1 MIPTAVPRRNEV
13 IASSRCTQKYAVG
26 SPESSKASPLPSFQ
40 RFLTKVIQM
49 NQLHTPKASRNQ
61 DTGRERVAGVRGAA
75 SPEDFTMG
83 FSMRLAA
90 RTGPIGSSTRARREA
105 PSSLTGRRGTF
116 TSVPTKTSPPPRS
129 AARYSATRRRR
140 SRTAVTTAAALA
152 AGASL
157 LLPLAVAAPALA
169 APTPNPS
176 SSASPDAD
184 GKGKPPKLPPKQPPA
199 RMSTV
204 GGELLGKPGTQV
216 RPEPGAPALP
226 EELSGDSW
234 LVADA
239 ESGEILAARNAHWRL
254 PPASTLKMLFA
265 DTVLPKLPKNE
276 QHRVRPAE
284 LEGMG
289 EGSSAVGIKEDSSY
303 SVHDMWLGVF
313 LRSGNDAVHVLSS
326 MNGGIART
334 VKDMQAHADDL
345 QAFDTHVVTPDG
357 YDADGQV
364 SSAYDLTLFARSGLQ
379 KADFREYCS
388 TATAQFPG
396 EEKPGK
402 KRETFPITNT
412 NRLLTGQGV
421 PAYKGMAGVKN
432 GSTTNAG
439 NTFTGVAQ
447 HDGRKLLV
455 TVMNPDIKEPN
466 QVYKETAKLLDWGF
480 EAAGHVKPVGMLVTP
495 KGGTDKPGGRTAGQ
509 GGESAQASVAGSGGD
524 GMWTAVGLTGAALA
538 LLAIAGF
545 VVNRRHPLPARARHR
560 SPAEPGQDRKPGTPV
575 TPEMSV
581 TPTTPVTPETPG
593 APPKPDHKPG
603 AQPGDK
609 PDAS

>member
-1 MIPTAVPRRNEV
+1 
-13 IASSRCTQKYAVG
+13 
-26 SPESSKASPLPSFQ
+26 
-40 RFLTKVIQM
+40 M

-75 SPEDFTMG
+75 SPEEFTMG
-83 FSMRLAA
+83 FSMRFPA
-90 RTGPIGSSTRARREA
+90 RTGPIGSSTQAGSEA
-105 PSSLTGRRGTF
+105 PSQVTGRGGTF
-116 TSVPTKTSPPPRS
+116 TSVPTKTSTPPRS

-140 SRTAVTTAAALA
+140 HRTVTTATALA

-157 LLPLAVAAPALA
+157 LLPLATAAPVLA
-169 APTPNPS
+169 APSPS
-176 SSASPDAD
+176 PSASPKASASPAD
-184 GKGKPPKLPPKQPPA
+184 GKGKPPKRPPA
-199 RMSTV
+199 KMSTV

-216 RPEPGAPALP
+216 RLGPGAPALP
-226 EELSGDSW
+226 DELSGDSW

-239 ESGEILAARNAHWRL
+239 ESGDILAAHNAHWRL

-265 DTVLPKLPKNE
+265 DTLLPRLPKNQ
-276 QHRVRPAE
+276 QHKVKPYE

-289 EGSSAVGIKEDSSY
+289 EGSSAVGIKEDSTY

-326 MNGGIART
+326 MNGGIKQT
-334 VKDMQAHADDL
+334 VKDMQDHAENL
-345 QAFDTHVVTPDG
+345 QAFDTNVVTPDG

-388 TATAQFPG
+388 TAVAQFPG

-402 KRETFPITNT
+402 KRETYPITNT

-455 TVMNPDIKEPN
+455 TVMNPDIKEPH
-466 QVYKETAKLLDWGF
+466 QIYKETAKLLDWGF
-480 EAAGHVKPVGMLVTP
+480 EAAGHVKPVGVLVAP
-495 KGGTDKPGGRTAGQ
+495 KSGADKSGGGKGGQ
-509 GGESAQASVAGSGGD
+509 GGQSAQASVAGGGGD
-524 GMWTAVGLTGAALA
+524 GMWTAVGITGAALA
-538 LLAIAGF
+538 LLAAAGY
-545 VVNRRHPLPARARHR
+545 VVNRRHPLPARVARHR
-560 SPAEPGQDRKPGTPV
+560 SPTPA
-575 TPEMSV
+575 T
-581 TPTTPVTPETPG
+581 
-593 APPKPDHKPG
+593 KPD
-603 AQPGDK
+603 GDK
-609 PDAS
+609 GSDKGGGEKPKD